1 MRKLFIILASA
12 ILMSACSTNEKDSA
26 IVIDLTTPTDTVCY
40 LSEIADS
47 MMYYPLA
54 IDGKIMDIELLS
66 DYIWIHH
73 RTDSV
78 KTSLL
83 NRKDGSMIHETKISA
98 LLHDGGFEF
107 EDDFSTFFRLED
119 ETVLVSPVS
128 TIKGV
133 KRYWH
138 SVSMDAITG
147 EKTDTITYPYNDGIE
162 YSRLNEEYL
171 LRQHRIIGD
180 DIQSCFKM
188 NWHTITLD
196 SIKQDVFS
204 DTVFQTFLSWNQTKV
219 HLLKDKVFFHFP
231 TMKTIYEIS
240 ANHAP
245 IPLYR
250 YEVGKHN
257 HHYNQIKDV
266 SKYWEAER
274 KGLLSCYAIRTSLIS
289 DNYIFGGFNYKGL
302 IHWVLFNRNTNQ
314 KVIIP
319 TKSTIDYQSLEGIK
333 NDLDGGIDFWPKRIS
348 KKGEIYTWY
357 KVEDLKS
364 KMAQSNHEQMKN
376 PKAAQ
381 RLKELLKNLPEGV
394 TEVSASD
401 IEKNVGISRQFSVFE
416 LTKELSF
423 RNSAK
428 ALRIAAYI
436 GSSAKFAMPMA
447 VSALY
452 THFYRILKYAAL
464 LAKTSRPTND
474 QKSKVLG
481 VNPYFYS
488 EYDTAVRNYPMT
500 RCMSVISLLRE
511 YDYKG
516 KGGEAGEATPAEL
529 MVELTARILNI

>member
-147 EKTDTITYPYNDGIE
+147 EKTDAITYPYNDGIE

-257 HHYNQIKDV
+257 HHYSQIKDV

-381 RLKELLKNLPEGV
+381 RLKELLKNLPEDV
-394 TEVSASD
+394 
-401 IEKNVGISRQFSVFE
+401 NVIVAVLKE
-416 LTKELSF
+416 KEL
-423 RNSAK
+423 
-428 ALRIAAYI
+428 
-436 GSSAKFAMPMA
+436 
-447 VSALY
+447 
-452 THFYRILKYAAL
+452 
-464 LAKTSRPTND
+464 
-474 QKSKVLG
+474 
-481 VNPYFYS
+481 
-488 EYDTAVRNYPMT
+488 
-500 RCMSVISLLRE
+500 
-511 YDYKG
+511 
-516 KGGEAGEATPAEL
+516 
-529 MVELTARILNI
+529 